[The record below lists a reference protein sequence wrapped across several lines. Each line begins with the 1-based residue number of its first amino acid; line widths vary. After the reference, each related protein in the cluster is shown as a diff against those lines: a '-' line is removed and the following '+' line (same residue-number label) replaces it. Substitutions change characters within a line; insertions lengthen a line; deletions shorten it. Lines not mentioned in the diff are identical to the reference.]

1 MAALSHNHAKYQERL
16 DYIQGLLVS
25 RLGLLKT
32 DVEGTKITPVQ
43 YDPDFPFKYNNFVY
57 RLILPAG
64 TPDCL
69 GSEGCKLE
77 HLSGCVPIPAGT
89 KEFILRL
96 SNPDAEGMH
105 QETRVQNEV
114 AILTLATAALRPVKP
129 AVVPRVF
136 GWGAAGSGRTG
147 WILQEL
153 MPGMPLAEEF
163 SKNMSMDQKRG
174 ILAQMARLVKALQ
187 DYQLPESIKG
197 WGGLTFDDAGAIVS
211 APMPTV
217 GAGPWSS
224 LEDSYK
230 DRLKVALARADA
242 NPHLQGWRVNGVRK
256 RVDAFIEHGL
266 PAYFAHLTSKH
277 DRVIVHGD
285 FVPENLLYDPPTG
298 RITALLDYDFAS
310 IQHPGYE
317 FLRSFNTNGGSF
329 LGWSGGTSP
338 EEQEAEALR
347 NAKLTSRFPSPLPA
361 PVVSDNGA
369 PAVDWELAQAW
380 EVELQKL
387 DVKRP
392 STIQGIDKLADVDE
406 LLGSLLPFILTNEDF
421 LKMNTDPDQ
430 RKGMKAMS
438 ERKLVGL
445 LEHLGF

>member
-1 MAALSHNHAKYQERL
+1 LLTAMAKQDA
-16 DYIQGLLVS
+16 
-25 RLGLLKT
+25 
-32 DVEGTKITPVQ
+32 EGTEITPVQ
-43 YDPDFPFKYNNFVY
+43 YDPAFPFKYNNFVY
-57 RLILPAG
+57 RLLLPAG

-69 GSEGCKLE
+69 GSEGYKLE
-77 HLSGCVPIPAGT
+77 HLPGCVPIPAGT

-105 QETRVQNEV
+105 HETRVQNEV
-114 AILTLATAALRPVKP
+114 AILSLASAALRHVQP

-136 GWGAAGSGRTG
+136 GWGAAGSDRTG

-163 SKNMSMDQKRG
+163 SKSMSLNQKRG
-174 ILAQMARLVKALQ
+174 ILAQMANLLQALQ

-230 DRLKVALARADA
+230 DRLTVALARADA

-266 PAYFAHLTSKH
+266 PAHFAHLTSQQ

-285 FVPENLLYDPPTG
+285 FGKYKMLVLNNLLLK
-298 RITALLDYDFAS
+298 RR
-310 IQHPGYE
+310 
-317 FLRSFNTNGGSF
+317 RSSRE
-329 LGWSGGTSP
+329 S
-338 EEQEAEALR
+338 ALR
-347 NAKLTSRFPSPLPA
+347 PVNRPYHSTPRLRFRHHPASWIRVSPLLQHQWWLISRLVRWDKPR
-361 PVVSDNGA
+361 GA
-369 PAVDWELAQAW
+369 
-380 EVELQKL
+380 
-387 DVKRP
+387 
-392 STIQGIDKLADVDE
+392 
-406 LLGSLLPFILTNEDF
+406 GS
-421 LKMNTDPDQ
+421 
-430 RKGMKAMS
+430 
-438 ERKLVGL
+438 
-445 LEHLGF
+445 